1 MFFVFARFMFL
12 ESIPGSIFNDGLMYV
27 WKFLEWC
34 SSGFAGRSGR
44 MDRWVVAGGKLGV
57 GFPETTLG

>member
-1 MFFVFARFMFL
+1 MFL

-27 WKFLEWC
+27 LKFLEWC
-34 SSGFAGRSGR
+34 SSGFAGRSGW